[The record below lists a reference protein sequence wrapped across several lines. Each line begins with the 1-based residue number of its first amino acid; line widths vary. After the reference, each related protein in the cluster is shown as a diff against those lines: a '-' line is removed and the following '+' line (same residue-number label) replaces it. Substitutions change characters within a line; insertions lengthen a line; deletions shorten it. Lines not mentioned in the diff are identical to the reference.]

1 MKLYERIEADGFESQ
16 SERYRK
22 IDELNK
28 LSFLMTEGSL
38 LQVIQSLHSIGASR
52 EVLTAERRDERKII
66 AGNMSP
72 FNSYGP
78 SELSR
83 EERIEDAKNNLK
95 KFFHHNDIDQT
106 DVRMLRPERDYSTPL
121 TILNLDETPLSED
134 KAGLLWPDTAGDMMY
149 TFDLKTVMAACPA
162 DCPIVFITAETPK
175 GPILVLLHLATL
187 GVAHGYIAQAKEKLD
202 SLGVDWKSARVQV
215 TPGGHGETY
224 RYKKFAQYDPR
235 IKFPESKSL
244 FVDVEETVDEN
255 GTTAFNYG
263 VDLAAEAYEKIVE
276 QWGIDTYQIFLDT
289 TDTTSPKSGYSSNSR
304 AFQGHEVDGDNTR
317 DIVLAKKSP

>member
-1 MKLYERIEADGFESQ
+1 
-16 SERYRK
+16 
-22 IDELNK
+22 
-28 LSFLMTEGSL
+28 MTEGSS
-38 LQVIQSLHSIGASR
+38 LQVIQSLHSVGVSR
-52 EVLTAERRDERKII
+52 EALTTERRDERKII

-72 FNSYGP
+72 FNGYGP

-95 KFFHHNDIDQT
+95 NFFYHNDINPA

-121 TILNLDETPLSED
+121 TILNLDETPLSEN
-134 KAGLLWPDTAGDMMY
+134 KSGLLWPDTAGDMMY

-224 RYKKFAQYDPR
+224 RYKQFAQYDPR

-317 DIVLAKKSP
+317 DIVLAKRLP